1 MSITYRQHQDTR
13 DGKIYNC
20 VLMPDGK
27 WWSAV
32 DLDYGGAGYYY
43 NNDPALGAIYGRLYT
58 WEEALVACPPGSHL
72 PGDPEWT
79 TLETAISAPDGTKL
93 KANSALWTINTGT
106 DDYGFAALPGGHYD
120 YNGEFVDIKSLGLF
134 WTSTVTGSGL
144 SYNRKIRIL
153 YGNNPSV
160 VTSVV
165 SGVSAG
171 AYAYKL
177 SVRFIVDVF
186 NEPIPP
192 TKIKGAFSG
201 SGVKA
206 YFTNHNTATLE
217 LPISAQTTT
226 ELTIDKDF
234 ISFWGPSL
242 GNVRILV
249 VDGEYISEWKDWN
262 FNA

>member
-1 MSITYRQHQDTR
+1 MPITYRQHQDTR

-27 WWSAV
+27 WWSAENLAW
-32 DLDYGGAGYYY
+32 DGAGVYY
-43 NNDPALGAIYGRLYT
+43 NNDPANGQIYGKLYG
-58 WEEALVACPPGSHL
+58 WDAAQVSCPPGAHL
-72 PGDPEWT
+72 ASDAEWGV
-79 TLETAISAPDGTKL
+79 LKGIIPSPDGVKL
-93 KANSALWTINTGT
+93 KANSTLWTPNTGT
-106 DDYGFAALPGGHYD
+106 DNYGFAIVPSGY
-120 YNGEFVDIKSLGLF
+120 YSGLNYTNINIYCGL
-134 WTSTVTGSGL
+134 WTATGSGADGK
-144 SYNRKIRIL
+144 YYAVNA
-153 YGNNPSV
+153 NN
-160 VTSVV
+160 TSLFE
-165 SGVSAG
+165 GYIG
-171 AYAYKL
+171 KEIQL

-234 ISFWGPSL
+234 ISFWGPFL

-249 VDGEYISEWKDWN
+249 VDGEYISDWKDWN

>member
-1 MSITYRQHQDTR
+1 MLITYRQHQDTR
-13 DGKIYNC
+13 DGKIYQC

-27 WWSAV
+27 WWSAENLAW
-32 DLDYGGAGYYY
+32 DGAGYYLD
-43 NNDPALGAIYGRLYT
+43 NNPANGPIYGKLY
-58 WEEALVACPPGSHL
+58 EYPDVPLIAPPGAHSATRDDWL
-72 PGDPEWT
+72 GLKAAIPGTREA
-79 TLETAISAPDGTKL
+79 ESL
-93 KANSALWTINTGT
+93 KANDPSWAPNIGT
-106 DDYGFAALPGGHYD
+106 DAYGFKILP
-120 YNGEFVDIKSLGLF
+120 
-134 WTSTVTGSGL
+134 SGL
-144 SYNRKIRIL
+144 HIMPANWTHNVAYFWCHNNQGGTAYEVRVYASYVDL
-153 YGNNPSV
+153 VGPSSANPFF
-160 VTSVV
+160 
-165 SGVSAG
+165 AM
-171 AYAYKL
+171 

-234 ISFWGPSL
+234 ISFWGPFL

-262 FNA
+262 FNV